1 MLNVWLR
8 IILAITAVYRVAQ
21 YLYLDD
27 GPFDLLF
34 KLRDRLG
41 AYELGDDGLA
51 KTGAGRLAQCY
62 HCIAKYLA
70 LPAGLAVMFP
80 ATWSDAVLVV
90 LGIAGLASIVG
101 MRFRRPR

>member
-8 IILAITAVYRVAQ
+8 LILAIAAVYRVAQ
-21 YLYLDD
+21 YIYLDD

-41 AYELGDDGLA
+41 AYELGEDGLA
-51 KTGAGRLAQCY
+51 NTGAGRFLQCF

-70 LPAGLAVMFP
+70 VPAGLAVMFP
-80 ATWSDAVLVV
+80 ATWSDVILVV
-90 LGIAGLASIVG
+90 LGIAGLASIIG
-101 MRFRRPR
+101 MRFRRAR

>member
-8 IILAITAVYRVAQ
+8 VVLAIAAIYRVAQ
-21 YLYLDD
+21 YIYLDD

-41 AYELGDDGLA
+41 TYDLDDEGLS
-51 KTGAGRLAQCY
+51 KTGVGRWFACY

-70 LPAGLAVMFP
+70 VPAGLAVMFP
-80 ATWSDAVLVV
+80 ATWSDMILMV

-101 MRFRRPR
+101 MRFRRAR

>member
-8 IILAITAVYRVAQ
+8 LILAIAAVYRVGQ
-21 YLYLDD
+21 YIYLDD

-41 AYELGDDGLA
+41 AYDLGEDGLA

-62 HCIAKYLA
+62 HCIAKYLSI
-70 LPAGLAVMFP
+70 PAGLAVIFP
-80 ATWSDAVLVV
+80 TTLSDVALAI
-90 LGIAGLASIVG
+90 LGIAGLASIIG
-101 MRFRRPR
+101 MRFRRAR